1 MPSSYYFNKVND
13 FYAPMG
19 KSARGVL
26 RDQLRWLVK
35 LRWGAVAFIIIG
47 ARLGASSTDLVIFP
61 VLEIVTPIYYCAFA
75 LLACNIL
82 YYLLSITEKKES
94 DHRNVLMAFIQ
105 VEVDLAMLTALL
117 HFSGGVMN
125 PFALFYVFHLI
136 IATIILPLNLN
147 FWIGLTAIILYGL
160 MAVGEMK
167 GWPWMDHYP
176 LKLATSGALWK
187 NSVYVLWAV
196 SAFVG
201 MVALTQYLTRSV
213 VSRMRAKELEAA
225 KNHDVL
231 MAIINA
237 MNEGL
242 IFLTSQGDISLC
254 NRSAISWCETERNDS
269 HYKPEDFPEE
279 LSDHLKRLL
288 RPAHEIETESQVIEF
303 GSIDNGKRYI
313 EAKSYPVS
321 GDREGY
327 LGHVIVGKDL
337 TGHKKLERDLIART
351 DDVTKINDI
360 LRKSHLE
367 IAHRE
372 KMAAIGQMASGI
384 AHEIGNPLNSLS
396 SVVQY
401 LSRKITDP
409 ASKKQLDTIS
419 NQVNRIT
426 KILKNLLGV
435 SRPVSNEFTW
445 VNISQ
450 VIEATLSLIR
460 YDKRAQHV
468 SIEYDKNATL
478 PTIWNNSQY
487 LEQVLLNVFLNAL
500 DAMTDEAK
508 FQEHTLGIRQSVAND
523 LIEIRISDTGI
534 GADADTLSH
543 VFEPFYTTKGVG
555 KGTGLGLYISRN
567 LIGDMG
573 GSIELLVNPDRG
585 ITVVLRLPANP
596 AGDLMG
602 TKTMETVKSGEN
614 N

>member
-1 MPSSYYFNKVND
+1 MD
-13 FYAPMG
+13 R
-19 KSARGVL
+19 SAKGVL
-26 RDQLRWLVK
+26 REQLRWLVK

-61 VLEIVTPIYYCAFA
+61 ILDIVTPIYYCAFA

-94 DHRNVLMAFIQ
+94 DRRNILMAFIQ
-105 VEVDLAMLTALL
+105 VEVDLTVLTALL

-136 IATIILPLNLN
+136 IATIILPLTLN
-147 FWIGLTAIILYGL
+147 FWIGLTAIVLYGL
-160 MAVGEMK
+160 MAAGEMK
-167 GWPWMDHYP
+167 GWPWMAHYS

-196 SAFVG
+196 SAFIG
-201 MVALTQYLTRSV
+201 MVTLTQYLTRSV

-242 IFLTSQGDISLC
+242 IFLTAQGDISLC
-254 NRSAISWCETERNDS
+254 NRSAKSWSETGCNGS

-288 RPAHEIETESQVIEF
+288 RPANEMSPESQVIEF

-313 EAKSYPVS
+313 EAKSYPVT

-337 TGHKKLERDLIART
+337 TDHKKLERDLIART
-351 DDVTKINDI
+351 EDVTKINDI

-409 ASKKQLDTIS
+409 ASKKQFDTIS

-445 VNISQ
+445 VNIGQ
-450 VIEATLSLIR
+450 VIEGTLSLIR
-460 YDKRAQHV
+460 YDKRAKPI
-468 SIEYDKNATL
+468 SIDFDKNSTL

-487 LEQVLLNVFLNAL
+487 LEQILLNVFLNAL
-500 DAMTDEAK
+500 DAMADVTN
-508 FQEHTLGIRQSVAND
+508 FQEHTLSIRQRVENNW
-523 LIEIRISDTGI
+523 IEIRISDTGI
-534 GADADTLSH
+534 GMDAHTFSH

-567 LIGDMG
+567 LIGEMG
-573 GSIELLVNPDRG
+573 GEIDLFANTDRG

-602 TKTMETVKSGEN
+602 TGAVETVRGNPDQTVTAPLNHIK
-614 N
+614 